1 MKFTQ
6 EIQGTYSYLVYEI
19 KDEVVDKLSL
29 GMLENNEI
37 PGILPILFTQMDDK
51 KYLKYNI
58 SAKVSA
64 REFLTGTVNRKRLL
78 GVFYSIADA
87 LTTIDEYMIDVKSIL
102 LNLDYIYVDVTTCKA
117 YMVCLPIMDSKQNID
132 IHMFLKEIMFS
143 TQLDQTENCD
153 YVATIINYLNSSAG
167 FNINEFK
174 EVINKLK
181 YEQQET
187 PTVSIAPVQIHK
199 DNIQQTEI
207 KNTYSDNKVVTD
219 QAVAFEKKA
228 EEMVQGRKETV
239 NEVAFSPNL
248 NKEEPSEK
256 DNEKIL
262 EVPMGNTQQG
272 DNKKVSMLNLLM
284 HYSKE
289 NKELYKQQKQSKKS
303 SKNTSNVDEKQK
315 AKKKEKSTIGL
326 DKKKYYGSSNFAIPG
341 VNQQKEIPN
350 TATSVGN
357 NKLERTDVNGYTVRP
372 SVQSDKE
379 KSSQSA
385 PIIQPKS
392 TYATVSA
399 NFGETV
405 VLNQSAGNGETTV
418 LGAGAVQTPMQKQPY
433 LVRLKNRERILLDKP
448 VFRIGKEKS
457 YVDYFISDNTAIS
470 RSHAN
475 IINKDEKFFV
485 VDTNSTNHTF
495 VNGEMIQSGAEIEIL
510 HGTKI
515 QLANEEFEF
524 KIY

>member
-256 DNEKIL
+256 DNEKI
-262 EVPMGNTQQG
+262 
-272 DNKKVSMLNLLM
+272 
-284 HYSKE
+284 Y
-289 NKELYKQQKQSKKS
+289 
-303 SKNTSNVDEKQK
+303 
-315 AKKKEKSTIGL
+315 
-326 DKKKYYGSSNFAIPG
+326 
-341 VNQQKEIPN
+341 
-350 TATSVGN
+350 
-357 NKLERTDVNGYTVRP
+357 
-372 SVQSDKE
+372 
-379 KSSQSA
+379 
-385 PIIQPKS
+385 
-392 TYATVSA
+392 
-399 NFGETV
+399 
-405 VLNQSAGNGETTV
+405 GETTV